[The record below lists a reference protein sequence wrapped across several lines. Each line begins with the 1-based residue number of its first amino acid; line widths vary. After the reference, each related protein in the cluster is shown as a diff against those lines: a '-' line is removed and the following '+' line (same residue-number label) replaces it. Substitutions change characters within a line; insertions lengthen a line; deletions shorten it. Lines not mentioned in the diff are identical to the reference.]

1 MKDMQRKGF
10 TLIEVM
16 IVVAITAIVA
26 TIATLNLFGN
36 RTQRDLTSATQEI
49 GTLLRQAQSDSLSE
63 KQGASWGVHF
73 DNTDPSHPFYSLFS
87 TTNATYASSSEVGHY
102 TLPSDMCYVT
112 STVSSGGTLD
122 IIFNQVSGAPI
133 TGVSSSVSLQ
143 LSGCGTASTTGGS
156 PTITPG
162 GSGQIFFDDFNRAN
176 L

>member
-10 TLIEVM
+10 TLIEIM
-16 IVVAITAIVA
+16 IVISMIAVIG
-26 TIATLNLFGN
+26 TIATLNLFGK
-36 RTQRDLTSATQEI
+36 RSTADLTSTTQDMAA
-49 GTLLRQAQSDSLSE
+49 LLRQAQSDSLSE

-122 IIFNQVSGAPI
+122 IIFSQVSGAPI
-133 TGVSSSVSLQ
+133 TGASSSVTLQ

-156 PTITPG
+156 PTISQG